1 MFRWTPEKDKILLA
15 LARDPS
21 VPWAVIAAQ
30 LGCRTRESVQQRFRD
45 ITGLK
50 NLPEKGVAYRWTS
63 GMDAQILRYRD
74 AGLSFAQISEKL
86 CRPRHAVYRRYQAL
100 TGAEP
105 AREERIWTPD
115 IDGKLIDYH
124 RRGMSYP
131 AIGRKLGRTKTQCKN
146 RLTALLNERRRRV
159 ITLRP
164 LPWTKDLD
172 DRLLSLRAVN
182 FNFTNIARR
191 LGRKPEEC
199 EDRYLL
205 LKKCRSKVRPT
216 LPPRRKVAET
226 RPEPASEEVIAPVHE
241 QVQPET
247 VETVQEPEPEPVAEE
262 PASEKIFPWAPV
274 EDLMLQA
281 LVLQHEPWDKIAK
294 LFKRTEADARQRF
307 ESLKGAQNVDA

>member
-74 AGLSFAQISEKL
+74 AGLSFAQIGERL
-86 CRPRHAVYRRYQAL
+86 CRPRHSVYRRYQAL
-100 TGAEP
+100 TGAESDR
-105 AREERIWTPD
+105 AERVWTPD

-146 RLTALLNERRRRV
+146 RLAALMTERRRRTV
-159 ITLRP
+159 TLGA

-172 DRLLSLRAVN
+172 NRLLALRAVN
-182 FNFTNIARR
+182 FGFSSIGRR

-199 EDRYLL
+199 EERYLL
-205 LKKCRSKVRPT
+205 LKKYRVHHYSA
-216 LPPRRKVAET
+216 LPPRRKTAEAKSEPVLEEVQ
-226 RPEPASEEVIAPVHE
+226 PEPAEA
-241 QVQPET
+241 
-247 VETVQEPEPEPVAEE
+247 VQEPESLPEPPAED
-262 PASEKIFPWAPV
+262 PIPEKFPPWAPV